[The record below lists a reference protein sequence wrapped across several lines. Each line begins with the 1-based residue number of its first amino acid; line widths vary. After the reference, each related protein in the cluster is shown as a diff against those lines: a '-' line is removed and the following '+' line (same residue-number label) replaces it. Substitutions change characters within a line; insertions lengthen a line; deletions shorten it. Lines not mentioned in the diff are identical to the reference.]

1 MEALMNRILIVEDES
16 RIVSFLEK
24 GLKANGFATTVAQ
37 DAQTAIDLGLT
48 AEFDLMLLDLG
59 LSDQDGLDVLMA
71 LRGQGVSMP
80 IIILTARDDLEDKV
94 TGFEEGADDYV
105 VKPFRFEELLA
116 RVRTRLRTNHT
127 SGIKIETV
135 LQVGLLQLD
144 LKTRQVVVDGR
155 EIDLPTK
162 EFMLLETLMRHPR
175 QVMSRQQLLDR
186 IWGYDYEPGSN
197 IVDVY
202 IGYLRKKLGDNLIE
216 TVRGVGYRL
225 IKH

>member
-1 MEALMNRILIVEDES
+1 MNRILIVEDES

-37 DAQTAIDLGLT
+37 TAQTAIDLGLT
-48 AEFDLMLLDLG
+48 AEFDLILLDLG
-59 LSDQDGLDVLMA
+59 LSDQDGLEVLMA

-116 RVRTRLRTNHT
+116 RVRTRLRTNYT

-144 LKTRQVVVDGR
+144 LKTRQVVIDGR